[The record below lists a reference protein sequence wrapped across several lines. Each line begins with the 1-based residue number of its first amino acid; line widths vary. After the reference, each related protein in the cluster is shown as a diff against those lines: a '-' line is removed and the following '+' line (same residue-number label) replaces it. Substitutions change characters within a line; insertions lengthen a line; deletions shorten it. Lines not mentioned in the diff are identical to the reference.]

1 MSIDPS
7 AKVSSD
13 SEIAPDVEIGPFT
26 IVEPGVTI
34 GKGCSIGA
42 HAVLKRGLILG
53 QDVRVF
59 EGAVLGGEPQDLKFK
74 GADSF
79 AEIGDRC
86 LIREFATVHRSAFDG
101 GVTRI
106 GRDSLLMAYGHVA
119 HDCQIGD
126 QVVIASYA
134 ALAGHIEIGDRAF
147 ISGGVVIHQFS
158 HIGKLS
164 MIGGGSKVNLDVPP
178 YFIVDGAPAR
188 AVGLNVIG
196 LRRAGLGD
204 DEIRTLKKV
213 FRLLYRSKLPL
224 RAALERIEEL
234 DTEET
239 KHLLEFIRSS
249 ERGVCRHRPVRLR

>member
-7 AKVSSD
+7 AKVSAD
-13 SEIAPDVEIGPFT
+13 SELAPDVEIGPFT
-26 IVEPGVTI
+26 IIEPGVTI
-34 GKGCSIGA
+34 GKGCRIAA

-53 QDVRVF
+53 EDVRVF
-59 EGAVLGGEPQDLKFK
+59 DGAVLGGEPQDLKFK
-74 GADSF
+74 EADSF

-126 QVVIASYA
+126 RVVIASYA

-147 ISGGVVIHQFS
+147 VSGGVVIHQFS

-178 YFIVDGAPAR
+178 YFTVDGAPAR
-188 AVGLNVIG
+188 AIGLNVVG

-204 DEIRTLKKV
+204 DDIRALKKA

-224 RAALERIEEL
+224 RTALERVEEL
-234 DTEET
+234 DTKET
-239 KHLLEFIRSS
+239 KLLVDFIRSS
-249 ERGVCRHRPVRLR
+249 ERGICRHRPR

>member
-1 MSIDPS
+1 MTIDAS
-7 AKVSSD
+7 ARVSAE
-13 SEIAPDVEIGPFT
+13 SEIASDVEIGPFT

-34 GKGCSIGA
+34 GEGCRIGA

-86 LIREFATVHRSAFDG
+86 LIREFATVHRSGFDG

-106 GRDSLLMAYGHVA
+106 GQDSLLMAYGHVA
-119 HDCQIGD
+119 HDCQIGAR
-126 QVVIASYA
+126 VIIASYA

-178 YFIVDGAPAR
+178 YFIVDGIPAR
-188 AVGLNVIG
+188 AIGLNVVG
-196 LRRAGLGD
+196 LRRAGLVD
-204 DEIRTLKKV
+204 DDISTLKKA
-213 FRLLYRSKLPL
+213 FRLLYRSKLSL
-224 RAALERIEEL
+224 RVALERVEEL
-234 DTEET
+234 DTKET
-239 KHLLEFIRSS
+239 RELVNFIRGS
-249 ERGVCRHRPVRLR
+249 ERGVCRHRPK